1 MDRRAQL
8 QIWIAQTRRN
18 QRRIA
23 VVTGVLAAL
32 SIVAGFVHRPAGTIG
47 FIVTVSFA
55 LVSFW
60 VTTSH
65 LADWRHQ
72 LEHLAFKQPRR
83 RA

>member
-32 SIVAGFVHRPAGTIG
+32 SIVAGFVHRPAGTVG
-47 FIVTVSFA
+47 FIVTVAFA
-55 LVSFW
+55 IVSFW

-65 LADWRHQ
+65 LADWRQQ
-72 LEHLAFKQPRR
+72 LDHLKR